1 MDAHA
6 AGYEIQIRARRSIWD
21 VDWHGILH
29 YRDLLLLLI
38 RRDFVSKYKQTV
50 LGPPWMVIQP
60 LLTTIVFTIIF
71 AKVVKISTDSVPPVL
86 FYMSGLL
93 GWNLF
98 AQILN
103 GSGNVL
109 QANAHLFGKV
119 YFPRIIVP
127 FANVLSSFIPFA
139 IQFALFLVVDV
150 GMAWFGG
157 KWAFLVDVQVLALPL
172 FVIQA
177 ALVATG
183 ASLIFSSLTAVY
195 RDLQHLLSFVV
206 QIWMY
211 LTPIIYPASQFPEHR
226 RWLVQL
232 NPMTV
237 PVEGIRWALLGVGT
251 LSMGTLLLSWS
262 MALAFF
268 AIGFLWFNQ
277 VERSYVDRA

>member
-1 MDAHA
+1 
-6 AGYEIQIRARRSIWD
+6 
-21 VDWHGILH
+21 
-29 YRDLLLLLI
+29 
-38 RRDFVSKYKQTV
+38 
-50 LGPPWMVIQP
+50 
-60 LLTTIVFTIIF
+60 
-71 AKVVKISTDSVPPVL
+71 VL

-150 GMAWFGG
+150 GMVWFGG
-157 KWAFLVDVQVLALPL
+157 KSAFLVNVQALALPL

-211 LTPIIYPASQFPEHR
+211 LTPIIYPASQFPEQW

-251 LSMGTLLLSWS
+251 LSMGTLLLSWG